1 MRDPTFKETVENIL
15 DTHPWLTIDEIR
27 EKCRERGLTSVERV
41 QAQIDML
48 ARSRVI
54 HKKTSSDGRSY
65 LYALGG
71 DAQIT
76 KMGGIEIDFRVVNG
90 EIKAVVRSHKAD
102 LHHKKFAEYIERYV
116 KKLETN
122 LEVQGRGLLFEAA
135 SDLGLLYDDVPDFV
149 EDESNNTEEE

>member
-1 MRDPTFKETVENIL
+1 MKDPTFRQVVENVL
-15 DTHPWLTIDEIR
+15 DTHPWLSIDEIR

-41 QAQIDML
+41 QAQLDML
-48 ARSRVI
+48 ARSRVV
-54 HKKTSSDGRSY
+54 HKKTSSDGRFY

-90 EIKAVVRSHKAD
+90 EIKAVVKSHKAD
-102 LHHKKFAEYIERYV
+102 LHHKKFAEWIEKYV
-116 KKLETN
+116 RKLETN

-135 SDLGLLYDDVPDFV
+135 SDLGLLYDDVPDFD
-149 EDESNNTEEE
+149 EDYNTIDED

>member
-1 MRDPTFKETVENIL
+1 MRDPTFKQTVENIL
-15 DTHPWLTIDEIR
+15 DTHPWLSIDEIR

-41 QAQIDML
+41 QAQLDML

-90 EIKAVVRSHKAD
+90 EIRATVRSHKPD
-102 LHHKKFAEYIERYV
+102 LHHQKLAAYVQAFVDKIEA
-116 KKLETN
+116 N
-122 LEVQGRGLLFEAA
+122 LEKTGRGYLFEAA
-135 SDLGLLYDDVPDFV
+135 SDLGLIYEDLPEDDY
-149 EDESNNTEEE
+149 NNDTEED